1 MKKISIVFCLVTLFT
16 ASLFSA
22 PSKLFMLRDNGPLR
36 KANDSNG
43 VEWSDS
49 VRAGTEL
56 ELSSSELVVKDLV
69 TSSKTYKDVNFY
81 EVTYNGETY
90 YVQES
95 DAEISDKLSV
105 IQKDTILYT
114 HPSLSYF
121 RNAMLETGSLVIAGE
136 TSTQINQTFVQIIF
150 YDTIDGIKR
159 TRYVKQSDVSNSD
172 KDVKAVILLENGRS
186 AKDEE
191 LQKEFLNNAKS
202 IKTSIL
208 IEGYITREINKILN
222 ISMFSDDSIEQY
234 EAYAFIYDPD
244 GSKINVRSMP
254 GTAGEVIGQIE
265 SADTP
270 QIFVSLKTDTK
281 DTINNISDF
290 WYYVTEESTGL
301 EGWVFGGFIG
311 FQ

>member
-1 MKKISIVFCLVTLFT
+1 MKKISIAFCLVTLFT

-121 RNAMLETGSLVIAGE
+121 RNAILETGSLVIAGE

-222 ISMFSDDSIEQY
+222 ISTFSDDSIEQY
-234 EAYAFIYDPD
+234 EAYAVIYDPD

-281 DTINNISDF
+281 DTINNVSDF